1 MPLVR
6 RKIQD
11 KQDKYL
17 NSQAVALARS
27 LRDLA
32 YKEYRRNPTDNNLRI
47 FRRYRNNAKSVI
59 RRKKKSLY

>member
-47 FRRYRNNAKSVI
+47 FRRYRNNAKSVT
-59 RRKKKSLY
+59 RREK